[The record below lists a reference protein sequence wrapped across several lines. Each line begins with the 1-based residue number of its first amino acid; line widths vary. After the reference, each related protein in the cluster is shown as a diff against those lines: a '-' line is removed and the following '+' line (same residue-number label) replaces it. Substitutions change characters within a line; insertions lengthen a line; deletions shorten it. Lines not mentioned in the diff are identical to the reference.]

1 MARKYIEKNYER
13 PFFDKLLRNFLSITL
28 PNVRYFKVAS
38 FFVKIGK
45 PFSFLFPKKI
55 KNMIGLMP
63 TSFPKKLLKN
73 QEIYRAKGKK
83 IARVALLTGCVQKE
97 ISPQINESTI
107 RLLNRHGV
115 EVVVM
120 KKILVTRKLLKDCED
135 KAIKTFEAKLNT
147 NDELYSQSK
156 LIELSQ
162 GCDAVLTSLT
172 DKMDEE
178 TINKLPETVKVIS
191 NFAVGFGNID
201 LEAAKKRGI
210 AVTNTPEVLSD
221 ATAEIGI
228 LLILGACRR
237 AAEGIEAAKE
247 SNWKWSA
254 DYLIG
259 KQLTGSR
266 LGILGMGRIG
276 QKIAKIAK
284 SLGMIIHYHNRSKLS
299 DDKEQGAIYHDSLK
313 SLFSVSDVL
322 SICCPATKETVN
334 LINKETVEYFPK
346 GAVIT
351 NVARGDIVDDDA
363 LIDALNRRKI
373 YAAGL
378 DVYKGEPNLNPGYLK
393 IKTAFILP
401 HLGSATKDTRT
412 AMANLAIDNI
422 DEFFNTGNC
431 KNKVN

>member
-1 MARKYIEKNYER
+1 
-13 PFFDKLLRNFLSITL
+13 
-28 PNVRYFKVAS
+28 
-38 FFVKIGK
+38 
-45 PFSFLFPKKI
+45 
-55 KNMIGLMP
+55 
-63 TSFPKKLLKN
+63 
-73 QEIYRAKGKK
+73 
-83 IARVALLTGCVQKE
+83 
-97 ISPQINESTI
+97 
-107 RLLNRHGV
+107 
-115 EVVVM
+115 M
-120 KKILVTRKLLKDCED
+120 KKILITRKLIKDSED
-135 KAIKTFEAKLNT
+135 KASKIFEVNFNS

-156 LIELSQ
+156 LIEMSKGQ
-162 GCDAVLTSLT
+162 DAILTSLT
-172 DKMDEE
+172 DKIDQD
-178 TINKLPETVKVIS
+178 TIKKLPDTIKVIS

-201 LEAAKKRGI
+201 LEAAKKKGI
-210 AVTNTPEVLSD
+210 VVTNTPEVLSD

-237 AAEGIEAAKE
+237 VSEGIQSARE

-259 KQLTGSR
+259 KQLTGTR

-276 QKIAKIAK
+276 QKIASIAK

-299 DDKEQGAIYHDSLK
+299 GEKEKGAIYHDNLK

-322 SICCPATKETVN
+322 SICCPATKETEN
-334 LINKETVEYFPK
+334 MINKETVEYFPK

-351 NVARGDIVDDDA
+351 NVARGDIVDDEA

-378 DVYKGEPNLNPGYLK
+378 DVYKGEPNLNPGYQK
-393 IKTAFILP
+393 IKSVFVLP
-401 HLGSATKDTRT
+401 HLGSATKHTRI

-422 DEFFNTGNC
+422 EEFFKTGNC

>member
-1 MARKYIEKNYER
+1 
-13 PFFDKLLRNFLSITL
+13 
-28 PNVRYFKVAS
+28 
-38 FFVKIGK
+38 
-45 PFSFLFPKKI
+45 
-55 KNMIGLMP
+55 
-63 TSFPKKLLKN
+63 
-73 QEIYRAKGKK
+73 
-83 IARVALLTGCVQKE
+83 
-97 ISPQINESTI
+97 
-107 RLLNRHGV
+107 
-115 EVVVM
+115 M
-120 KKILVTRKLLKDCED
+120 KKILITRKLLKASEE
-135 KAIKTFEAKLNT
+135 KAAELFETKFNS

-172 DKMDEE
+172 DKMDAE
-178 TINKLPETVKVIS
+178 TINKLPDTVKVIS

-210 AVTNTPEVLSD
+210 AVTNTPEVLTD

-237 AAEGIEAAKE
+237 VSEGIEAARE
-247 SNWKWSA
+247 SSWKWSA

-299 DDKEQGAIYHDSLK
+299 EDKEQGAIYHDSLK

-334 LINKETVEYFPK
+334 LINKETVEYFPT

-351 NVARGDIVDDDA
+351 NVARGDIVDDEA
-363 LIDALNRRKI
+363 LIDALHRRKI

-393 IKTAFILP
+393 IKSVFILP
-401 HLGSATKDTRT
+401 HLGSATKHTRT

-422 DEFFNTGNC
+422 DEFFKTGNC
-431 KNKVN
+431 TNKVN